1 VLAPGLAKD
10 RSSRIAVVARRGH
23 FRDSLVALL
32 RNLSRVEI
40 VALDFPL
47 LLGDAYFS
55 QGRPP
60 DIVVLVT
67 EGLALTVHEALPAL
81 RGDWPEARFVVLVDH
96 VWRVGQGQ
104 DLGVDCILAK
114 CAPAGEILPAIR
126 EQLRDDPYYKDR
138 DPQPASPALER
149 SDALIPTI
157 S

>member
-10 RSSRIAVVARRGH
+10 RSSRIVVVARRGH

-47 LLGDAYFS
+47 LLGDAYVS

-67 EGLALTVHEALPAL
+67 EGPVLTVHEALPAL
-81 RGDWPEARFVVLVDH
+81 RGDWPGARFVALVDH
-96 VWRVGQGQ
+96 VWRVGPGQ

-114 CAPAGEILPAIR
+114 SAPAGEILPAIR
-126 EQLRDDPYYKDR
+126 EQLQDDPNSKVR
-138 DPQPASPALER
+138 DPQPTPPALER
-149 SDALIPTI
+149 LDALIPTI